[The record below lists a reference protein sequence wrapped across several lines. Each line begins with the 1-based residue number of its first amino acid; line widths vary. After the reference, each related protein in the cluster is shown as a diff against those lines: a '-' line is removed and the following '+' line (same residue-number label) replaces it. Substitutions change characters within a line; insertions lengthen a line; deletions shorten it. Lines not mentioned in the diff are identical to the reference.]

1 MDIILEQS
9 LEIEGYS
16 GLVIEKDVRD
26 FVEYVL
32 IKEFDSNKPVYLSIL
47 FTGNNEIQVINK
59 EFRQK
64 DQPTDVISFAYHESE
79 DFDVGPYDTLGDI
92 IISLETVES
101 HAKEYEHSFRREL
114 FYVITHGIL
123 HLLGYDHIE
132 EADKIEM
139 RKKEEEILTEFG
151 YVRF

>member
-9 LEIEGYS
+9 LEIEGYNS
-16 GLVIEKDVRD
+16 LVIEEDVKQ
-26 FVEYVL
+26 FVEYIL
-32 IKEFDSNKPVYLSIL
+32 ISEFDSDKPVYISIL
-47 FTGNNEIQVINK
+47 FTGDAEIQIINK

-101 HAKEYEHSFRREL
+101 HAKEYGHSFKREL
-114 FYVITHGIL
+114 FYVIAHGIL

-132 EADKIEM
+132 EEDKIKM
-139 RKKEEEILTEFG
+139 RKKEEEILLEFG
-151 YVRF
+151 HIRG